1 MAYWSNHSNEISN
14 ISYASFTFIH
24 TTVSVRHQEF
34 WTLKSN
40 RARQHYRLE
49 NKVHLNSCPKYF
61 VLFSFS
67 VPIMLALCS

>member
-1 MAYWSNHSNEISN
+1 MAYWSNHSNEMLN
-14 ISYASFTFIH
+14 TSYASFAFIH
-24 TTVSVRHQEF
+24 TTVRHQEF
-34 WTLKSN
+34 WKLKSN

-49 NKVHLNSCPKYF
+49 NKVHLNSCPKHF